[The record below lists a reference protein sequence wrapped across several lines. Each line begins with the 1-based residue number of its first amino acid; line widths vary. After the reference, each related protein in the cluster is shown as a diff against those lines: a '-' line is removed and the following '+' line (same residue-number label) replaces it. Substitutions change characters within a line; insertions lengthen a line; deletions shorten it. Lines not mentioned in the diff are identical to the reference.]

1 MAMHTYRATIAKT
14 MSDIEDAQRVRH
26 IVYREE
32 EGLLPLG
39 VAAPPRETCARDYEE
54 GTTHLLVRDGAEPV
68 GTVRLL
74 VPAGGLGLD
83 LAEKVDLRALQTPGG
98 RLGEVTRY
106 CVLRSHRHTGVARAL
121 FEALCAESV
130 RLGLSSWV
138 AGANMAT
145 DVPEDAAMIRRVADA
160 RGLCAPHVDAPSRRG
175 APARPRE
182 QRPFYTEEQRRRAES
197 SLATLPLPPALA
209 LFSRRM
215 GARFF
220 GEPVYDPY
228 FNVFAM
234 PLVAPVPGA
243 LLQLRPAAASES
255 ESA

>member
-1 MAMHTYRATIAKT
+1 MQAYRVTVAKT
-14 MSDIEDAQRVRH
+14 VSDIEAAQRVRH
-26 IVYREE
+26 VVYREE

-39 VAAPPRETCARDYEE
+39 VAEDPRESCARDYEE
-54 GTTHLLVRDGAEPV
+54 GTTHLLVRDGEEPV

-83 LAEKVDLRALQTPGG
+83 LAEKVDLRALQTPGA

-106 CVLRSHRHTGVARAL
+106 CVLKSHRHTGVARAL
-121 FEALCAESV
+121 FEALCSESA
-130 RLGLSSWV
+130 RLGLTSWV
-138 AGANMAT
+138 AGANMST
-145 DVPEDAAMIRRVADA
+145 DAPEDAALIHRALA
-160 RGLCAPHVDAPSRRG
+160 AKGLCAPHLEAPIRLVS
-175 APARPRE
+175 AAKPRDSC
-182 QRPFYTEEQRRRAES
+182 PFYTEEQRRCDD
-197 SLATLPLPPALA
+197 LARLPLPPALA

-215 GARFF
+215 GARFL
-220 GEPVYDPY
+220 GSPVYDAY

-243 LLQLRPAAASES
+243 IYRLQPAALSES